1 MRKKG
6 LKVLFLMMALALIIV
21 GCGTKENAKEE
32 NAKKESSKN
41 ESSEV
46 TTGASEGSS
55 YTPLAELKD
64 SYDIVIVG
72 SGGAGMSAALE
83 AKEKGLNPVI
93 FEKMAVV
100 GGNTLKSSSGM
111 NASETKFQKEEGISD
126 SNDLFYEETLAGGHG
141 TNDPEMLRFFVD
153 HSADAIDWLDSMGI
167 RLNNLTITGGMK

>member
-72 SGGAGMSAALE
+72 SGGLW
-83 AKEKGLNPVI
+83 NV
-93 FEKMAVV
+93 
-100 GGNTLKSSSGM
+100 SS
-111 NASETKFQKEEGISD
+111 T
-126 SNDLFYEETLAGGHG
+126 
-141 TNDPEMLRFFVD
+141 
-153 HSADAIDWLDSMGI
+153 
-167 RLNNLTITGGMK
+167 